1 MMICMEQAY
10 PLRRRYC
17 ASVSAAKAL
26 LCKRI
31 RCEGVTGQAYQL
43 RRRYWD
49 FGPLSEEFRDESN
62 SCLA

>member
-26 LCKRI
+26 LGKRI
-31 RCEGVTGQAYQL
+31 SGEGVIGISDRCPRNSEMKATL
-43 RRRYWD
+43 VWLDRK
-49 FGPLSEEFRDESN
+49 LSE
-62 SCLA
+62 